1 MSCTKQSSKKY
12 ASRKSPPFPANKC
25 CNKTIQGND
34 HKMYKSVAN
43 KNGVCSWKLAAS
55 GSSKTSKKTVSKKT
69 ASKKTQSKRVS
80 KSASKTSKKSVSKRV
95 KSSKRLPSKLSKM
108 QKFSVLAYFKHKL
121 PAISSTSSV
130 KIVRKQSG
138 TDNDGKT
145 YYVDAVLSAPNANV
159 VRQYFKNKTN
169 FMSLPE
175 LNHA

>member
-55 GSSKTSKKTVSKKT
+55 GS
-69 ASKKTQSKRVS
+69 SKKTQSKRVS